1 MAHVNK
7 VKKLKSELR
16 ETVNKLLQKGETID
30 TITVFLRNEGENI
43 SRSSV
48 GRYRIEWQ
56 EAVKDI
62 EEARAFA
69 EMTVEK
75 LANQSEDKIAVLNSQ
90 LLETA
95 FHRLLQG
102 LHQLERN
109 GEDTEKIIKLY
120 ERLAKAHKYV
130 SSAHADDVDTTIKK
144 NDYALDTAIASESEQ
159 DKSLTVSFIK

>member
-30 TITVFLRNEGENI
+30 TITGFLRNEGENI

-62 EEARAFA
+62 E
-69 EMTVEK
+69 
-75 LANQSEDKIAVLNSQ
+75 
-90 LLETA
+90 
-95 FHRLLQG
+95 
-102 LHQLERN
+102 
-109 GEDTEKIIKLY
+109 
-120 ERLAKAHKYV
+120 
-130 SSAHADDVDTTIKK
+130 
-144 NDYALDTAIASESEQ
+144 
-159 DKSLTVSFIK
+159 